1 MITRHS
7 FSDFLRA
14 QRRALGSHLTDR
26 CELCH
31 VGDRYQFV
39 QRYGVAVCR
48 MCLVVN
54 WDGWNPRY
62 EETLLNRVKEKG
74 LPVPERNRKGLLPRD

>member
-1 MITRHS
+1 
-7 FSDFLRA
+7 
-14 QRRALGSHLTDR
+14 
-26 CELCH
+26 
-31 VGDRYQFV
+31 
-39 QRYGVAVCR
+39 

-74 LPVPERNRKGLLPRD
+74 LPVPERNSKGLLPRD